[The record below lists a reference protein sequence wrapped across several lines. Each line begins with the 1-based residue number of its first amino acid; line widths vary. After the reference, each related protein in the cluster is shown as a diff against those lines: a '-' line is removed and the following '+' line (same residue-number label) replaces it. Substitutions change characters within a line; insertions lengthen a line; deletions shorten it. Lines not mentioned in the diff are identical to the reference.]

1 MFGFT
6 GFTRCI
12 TQNSGPIT
20 HSSMHMTW
28 FSGQA
33 FVLENNSFKDLK
45 VECWL
50 LPRFKTQ
57 V

>member
-28 FSGQA
+28 FSGQT